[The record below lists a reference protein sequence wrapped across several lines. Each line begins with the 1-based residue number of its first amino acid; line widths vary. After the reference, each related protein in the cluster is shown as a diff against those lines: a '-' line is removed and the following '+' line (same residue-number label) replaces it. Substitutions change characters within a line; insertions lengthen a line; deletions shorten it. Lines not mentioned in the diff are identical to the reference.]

1 MRKDQDKEEKTTV
14 EASKG
19 RKEESLKLSA
29 SSGKCSKQI
38 CMSWLKTTGEL
49 YTCIPIMF
57 ALEKIVP
64 FSVVICY

>member
-1 MRKDQDKEEKTTV
+1 MRKDQDKKEKTTV

-19 RKEESLKLSA
+19 RKEESLKFSV

-49 YTCIPIMF
+49 YSFTLAF
-57 ALEKIVP
+57 Q
-64 FSVVICY
+64 

>member
-14 EASKG
+14 DASKG
-19 RKEESLKLSA
+19 RKEESLKFSV

-38 CMSWLKTTGEL
+38 CVSWLRTTGEL
-49 YTCIPIMF
+49 LTCIPITF